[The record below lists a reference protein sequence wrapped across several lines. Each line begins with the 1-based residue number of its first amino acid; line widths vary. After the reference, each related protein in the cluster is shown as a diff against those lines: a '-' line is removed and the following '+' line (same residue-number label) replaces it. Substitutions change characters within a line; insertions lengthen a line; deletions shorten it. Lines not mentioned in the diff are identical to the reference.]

1 MEKPIDIIKQ
11 ALRNEIHASAF
22 FAKAAELTKDDES
35 RMLFLELGGMEDNHA
50 EALVIRLKNAPC
62 AQEMDLAAYLKQLE
76 SSPEPVLPPA
86 EMAIIENGDA
96 RSVLR
101 LAINLENRA
110 MQTYARLAE
119 ESTDL
124 EVKAYCLDLAR
135 EEVGHAAALT
145 KLLHSLD
152 MDEDDRPGL

>member
-11 ALRNEIHASAF
+11 ALRNELHASAF

-35 RMLFLELGGMEDNHA
+35 RMLFLELGGMEDDHA
-50 EALVIRLKNAPC
+50 AALVERLKSAPC
-62 AQEMDLAAYLKQLE
+62 AKDTDLPALLKQLE
-76 SSPEPVLPPA
+76 SSPEPVLPAA
-86 EMAIIENGDA
+86 EMVIIENGDPRA
-96 RSVLR
+96 VLS
-101 LAINLENRA
+101 LAIDLENRA

-124 EVKAYCLDLAR
+124 EIKGYCLDLAK
-135 EEVGHAAALT
+135 EELSHASALT
-145 KLLHSLD
+145 KLLRSLD